1 MDSLRIFTLEA
12 FFFTRA
18 RKYHEIFV
26 ANWMTFHVKISSFRV
41 TRLRWIVER
50 RFQRWF
56 ESNFCA
62 FNFATI
68 VKVFEAL
75 RDVASFAGRSLLG
88 DVHSCNSIDGTGIHF
103 LFVSIESW
111 SFQFYLPSVER
122 GLLSNIDNDN
132 ESMQAFL
139 RRRIFLQI
147 VEIEIRESS
156 CLDKGIPSLYLYF
169 ERSC

>member
-1 MDSLRIFTLEA
+1 MDSFHIFTLEA

-88 DVHSCNSIDGTGIHF
+88 DVHSCNSIDGF
-103 LFVSIESW
+103 CYSLSLCFYRKLEFPVLFT
-111 SFQFYLPSVER
+111 FCGER
-122 GLLSNIDNDN
+122 I
-132 ESMQAFL
+132 
-139 RRRIFLQI
+139 II
-147 VEIEIRESS
+147 
-156 CLDKGIPSLYLYF
+156 
-169 ERSC
+169 

>member
-88 DVHSCNSIDGTGIHF
+88 DVHSCNSIDGYRYSLSLCF
-103 LFVSIESW
+103 YRKLEFPVLFTFCE
-111 SFQFYLPSVER
+111 ER
-122 GLLSNIDNDN
+122 I
-132 ESMQAFL
+132 
-139 RRRIFLQI
+139 II
-147 VEIEIRESS
+147 
-156 CLDKGIPSLYLYF
+156 
-169 ERSC
+169 

>member
-88 DVHSCNSIDGTGIHF
+88 DVHSCNSIDGYRYSLSLCF
-103 LFVSIESW
+103 YRKLEFPLLFTFCE
-111 SFQFYLPSVER
+111 ER
-122 GLLSNIDNDN
+122 I
-132 ESMQAFL
+132 
-139 RRRIFLQI
+139 II
-147 VEIEIRESS
+147 
-156 CLDKGIPSLYLYF
+156 
-169 ERSC
+169 

>member
-1 MDSLRIFTLEA
+1 MDSFHIFTLEA

-88 DVHSCNSIDGTGIHF
+88 DVHSCNSIDGYRYSLSLCF
-103 LFVSIESW
+103 YRKLEFPVLFTFCE
-111 SFQFYLPSVER
+111 ER
-122 GLLSNIDNDN
+122 I
-132 ESMQAFL
+132 
-139 RRRIFLQI
+139 II
-147 VEIEIRESS
+147 
-156 CLDKGIPSLYLYF
+156 
-169 ERSC
+169 